1 MLKSITAFL
10 DFLIKQTFFIIKFF
24 DQIIFTYIKMS
35 NIHQLKVTK
44 VIKKDYKRCLVKDRK
59 TISRRKR
66 KKRKY
71 RCEYYKNL
79 L

>member
-1 MLKSITAFL
+1 MFKSIAAFL

-24 DQIIFTYIKMS
+24 NKIIFTYIKMP
-35 NIHQLKVTK
+35 NINQLKITK

-59 TISRRKR
+59 TISRREK

-71 RCEYYKNL
+71 SCEYYKNL